1 MIQFS
6 LIHNNLSLQNKCIRY
21 TAELI
26 HVIYTKYS
34 NRRPKLR
41 LPQPLAPPTTGDITW
56 AAYSEYTWV
65 FLLDLFIFLLMMFNK
80 DHSHLITHLPVL
92 QTSAHLRR
100 YDSDYTHTRN
110 QQNSQQV
117 SDHNTPNHRPPFLT
131 DAHWTMKFK
140 YFQIKV
146 GMFRE

>member
-41 LPQPLAPPTTGDITW
+41 LPQPLAPPTTGDITVT
-56 AAYSEYTWV
+56 SPE
-65 FLLDLFIFLLMMFNK
+65 LLTVSIHEFSPGFVHI
-80 DHSHLITHLPVL
+80 LINDV
-92 QTSAHLRR
+92 
-100 YDSDYTHTRN
+100 
-110 QQNSQQV
+110 
-117 SDHNTPNHRPPFLT
+117 
-131 DAHWTMKFK
+131 
-140 YFQIKV
+140 
-146 GMFRE
+146 